1 MKKILLLSTLA
12 LALLGASGNVFAQT
26 VIVQEG
32 TFYGTKFSTKKTITP
47 GKMTEMMMDKDKLED
62 TEVKGYISKVCQR
75 EGCWMVIRSNEKSN
89 DDIMV
94 RMKDHAFVVPK
105 DIAGKT
111 AVVHGTVA
119 KKMQSVAEQKHYLE
133 DAGAPAD
140 EIAKITAP
148 KAVYE
153 MQVTGVYMD

>member
-1 MKKILLLSTLA
+1 
-12 LALLGASGNVFAQT
+12 
-26 VIVQEG
+26 
-32 TFYGTKFSTKKTITP
+32 
-47 GKMTEMMMDKDKLED
+47 
-62 TEVKGYISKVCQR
+62 
-75 EGCWMVIRSNEKSN
+75 MVIRTNEKSN
-89 DDIMV
+89 DDVMV

-119 KKMQSVAEQKHYLE
+119 KKMQSVAEQKHYME

-140 EIAKITAP
+140 QIAKITEP

-153 MQVTGVYMD
+153 MQVTGVYLD

>member
-12 LALLGASGNVFAQT
+12 LALVSVSATSQAQT
-26 VIVQEG
+26 KG
-32 TFYGTKFSTKKTITP
+32 KFYGTEFATQKSITP
-47 GKMTEMMMDKDKLED
+47 AEMTKMMADKEKLEN
-62 TEVKGYISKVCQR
+62 TEITGYISKVCQR
-75 EGCWMVIRSNEKSN
+75 EGCWMVIRTNEKSG
-89 DDIMV
+89 DDVMV

-133 DAGAPAD
+133 DAGAAAD
-140 EIAKITAP
+140 QIAKITEP

-153 MQVTGVYMD
+153 MQVTGVYLD

>member
-12 LALLGASGNVFAQT
+12 LALVSVANTSHAQSK
-26 VIVQEG
+26 G
-32 TFYGTKFSTKKTITP
+32 KFYGTEFATPKSITP
-47 GKMTEMMMDKDKLED
+47 AKMTEMMADKDKLEN
-62 TEVKGYISKVCQR
+62 TEITGYISKVCQR
-75 EGCWMVIRSNEKSN
+75 EGCWMVIRTNEKSN
-89 DDIMV
+89 DDVMV

-119 KKMQSVAEQKHYLE
+119 KKMQSVAEQKHYME

-140 EIAKITAP
+140 QIAKITEP

-153 MQVTGVYMD
+153 MQVTGVYLD